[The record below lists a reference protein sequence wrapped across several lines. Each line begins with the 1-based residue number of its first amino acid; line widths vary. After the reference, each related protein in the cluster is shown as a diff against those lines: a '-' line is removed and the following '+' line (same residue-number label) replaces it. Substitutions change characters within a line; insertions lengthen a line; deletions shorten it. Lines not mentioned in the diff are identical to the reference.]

1 MLLLA
6 YPYKIVGN
14 MNNVSVL
21 YQLQEIE
28 VEIDSLRKM
37 LSTCVKKL
45 GENEELN
52 AARSELASV
61 HNKLNEL
68 KKKQQEIDWAIDDI
82 QAKIK
87 KANDDLYSG
96 RIKNPKELTNMQQ
109 EVKTLESQRKHQE
122 DESLGVMTQIET
134 VEAEESKQTI
144 SLKSL
149 ESEWRKEHAAL
160 IEEAQRLKTM
170 INELKSKRETVVAQI
185 EPQMLDYYNQLKA
198 KKGTAVAKIEQGMCC
213 GCRISLSTAELQRVR
228 MGKIVECSSCHRILY
243 LD

>member
-68 KKKQQEIDWAIDDI
+68 KKSSRKSIGQLMISS
-82 QAKIK
+82 KNK

-96 RIKNPKELTNMQQ
+96 RIKTPKSYQYAA
-109 EVKTLESQRKHQE
+109 
-122 DESLGVMTQIET
+122 G
-134 VEAEESKQTI
+134 SKDFGI
-144 SLKSL
+144 P
-149 ESEWRKEHAAL
+149 A
-160 IEEAQRLKTM
+160 
-170 INELKSKRETVVAQI
+170 
-185 EPQMLDYYNQLKA
+185 
-198 KKGTAVAKIEQGMCC
+198 
-213 GCRISLSTAELQRVR
+213 
-228 MGKIVECSSCHRILY
+228 
-243 LD
+243 